1 MRDKHQIRK
10 YLAGDILSSMLSWS
24 FYYFCF
30 IKQLQND
37 GNYLF
42 SSPEIFFIGG
52 LVIFTVFWL
61 TIYFLSGFYHDV
73 YRRSRLKELGKT
85 FLVAI
90 AGTSIV
96 FLYLISTDTIP
107 VVYRSFFRSYLSLL
121 YIHFFFSYSFR
132 LFITTRT
139 IIAIKKG
146 RIGFNTL
153 IIGDDRKAIEIFNE
167 INDQIR
173 STGNKFIG
181 FININGKNHHPLSEY
196 LTHLGDLDKLHEI
209 IIGQKVEEVVL
220 AIEPG
225 EHNKIK
231 EIISILNQYNVVVR
245 AIPGMYESLTGRVK
259 LNTIIEAPLI
269 RVSPGF
275 LPAWQKNL
283 KQTLDIIISLL
294 ALILFLPVSIV
305 IMIWIKSTSSGP
317 VFYSHERIGL
327 NGKPFMIYK
336 FRTMVDGAEK
346 NGPELSS
353 DNDARVIGPG
363 RFLRRT
369 RLDELPNFINV
380 LKGDMSLVGPRPER
394 RFYIDQIIRVA
405 PHYNNLLKIK
415 PGITS
420 WGQVKF
426 GYAEN
431 VDQMVRRLRYDL
443 IYLQNMSVFVD
454 IQILILTVITI
465 FKRNPHLQ
473 GSAQNTNI
481 DQ

>member
-10 YLAGDILSSMLSWS
+10 YLAGDILSSFLSWA
-24 FYYFCF
+24 FYYFFF
-30 IKQLQND
+30 IYHLQN
-37 GNYLF
+37 GEKNLF
-42 SSPEIFFIGG
+42 YPIDVSFAGG
-52 LVIFTVFWL
+52 LAAFTIFWL
-61 TIYFLSGFYHDV
+61 IIYFLSGFYHDV
-73 YRRSRLKELGKT
+73 YRRSRLKELGKS
-85 FLVAI
+85 FLVAL

-96 FLYLISTDTIP
+96 FLYLISEDIISA
-107 VVYRSFFRSYLSLL
+107 VYRSFFRSYLSLF
-121 YIHFFFSYSFR
+121 YIHFFFSYLFR
-132 LFITTRT
+132 LIITTST
-139 IIAIKKG
+139 ITAINKG
-146 RIGFNTL
+146 KIGFNTL
-153 IIGDDRKAIEIFNE
+153 IVGDDKKAVEIYHE

-181 FININGKNHHPLSEY
+181 FISINGKNHYQLSEF
-196 LTHLGDLDKLHEI
+196 LPHLGGLEALNEI
-209 IIGQKVEEVVL
+209 LKGQNVEEVIL
-220 AIEPG
+220 AIEPC
-225 EHNKIK
+225 EHSNIK
-231 EIISILNQYNVVVR
+231 DIIAILDQYKLIVR
-245 AIPGMYESLTGRVK
+245 AIPGMYESLTGRVR

-269 RVSPGF
+269 RLPPGF
-275 LPAWQKNL
+275 LPAWQENL
-283 KQTLDIIISLL
+283 KQTLDVFISLF

-305 IMIWIKSTSSGP
+305 IMIWIRFSSKGP

-336 FRTMVDGAEK
+336 FRTMIDGAEK

-353 DNDARVIGPG
+353 DNDPRVTKAG

-394 RFYIDQIIRVA
+394 RFYIDQIIKVA

-454 IQILILTVITI
+454 FQILILTVLTI
-465 FKRNPHLQ
+465 FKRNPHQQ
-473 GSAQNTNI
+473 GADPSLKI
-481 DQ
+481 D